1 MDTAPTTLP
10 PARLVRVDVAAEIL
24 SVKRSTAYEEIRLG
38 RLRTVQIGRC
48 RRIPTEYI
56 EEYIDLLKREAGAT
70 L

>member
-1 MDTAPTTLP
+1 MDTAPTALP
-10 PARLVRVDVAAEIL
+10 SARLVRVDVAAEIL

-56 EEYIDLLKREAGAT
+56 EEYINLLKREASAT
-70 L
+70 F

>member
-1 MDTAPTTLP
+1 MDTAPTALP

-56 EEYIDLLKREAGAT
+56 EEYIDLLKREASAT
-70 L
+70 F

>member
-1 MDTAPTTLP
+1 MDTAPTALP

>member
-1 MDTAPTTLP
+1 MDTAPTALP

-56 EEYIDLLKREAGAT
+56 EEYIDLLKREASAT

>member
-1 MDTAPTTLP
+1 MDMAPTALP

>member
-1 MDTAPTTLP
+1 MAPTALP

>member
-1 MDTAPTTLP
+1 MDTAPTALP
-10 PARLVRVDVAAEIL
+10 HARLVRVDVAAEIL